1 MSMLRNTWGT
11 LALIAA
17 GAVMVS
23 GCQRP
28 TSASDTTSVDDFV
41 DASAPGVVNA
51 NASADGRTY
60 RVARNNESDLIVPY
74 QFKTSFG
81 VSLTLNGNASD
92 KKYNL
97 TFPVTL
103 TQVTVKVNQAS
114 GGIVTPPTTGDPE
127 RSDYVVTQAS
137 GNKFAGANTS
147 VTMNVDVWYTM
158 PSQQKEA
165 LITVTFNL
173 VDTDGKA
180 FAKTATINVTP

>member
-1 MSMLRNTWGT
+1 MSMLRTTWGA
-11 LALIAA
+11 LAAIAA
-17 GAVMVS
+17 GAVILT

-28 TSASDTTSVDDFV
+28 TEASDPTSVDDFV
-41 DASAPGVVNA
+41 DASAPSAVNA
-51 NASADGRTY
+51 ATSTDGRTY

-74 QFKTSFG
+74 QFKTSFA
-81 VSLTLNGNASD
+81 VMLTLNGNASD
-92 KKYNL
+92 SKYDL

-137 GNKFAGANTS
+137 GNKFASANTS
-147 VTMNVDVWYTM
+147 ITMNVDVWYTM

-173 VDTDGKA
+173 IDTDGKA
-180 FAKTATINVTP
+180 FAKTATINVSP

>member
-1 MSMLRNTWGT
+1 MLRNVWRT
-11 LALIAA
+11 LAAIAV

-28 TSASDTTSVDDFV
+28 TEASDPTSVDDFV
-41 DASAPGVVNA
+41 DASAPGAVNA
-51 NASADGRTY
+51 NTSGDGRTY
-60 RVARNNESDLIVPY
+60 RVARNNEPDLIVPY
-74 QFKTSFG
+74 QFKTSFA
-81 VSLTLNGNASD
+81 VTLTLNGNASD
-92 KKYNL
+92 KKYDL

-114 GGIVTPPTTGDPE
+114 GGIVTPPSSGDPE

-147 VTMNVDVWYTM
+147 VTMNIDVWYTM
-158 PSQQKEA
+158 PSLQKES

-173 VDTDGKA
+173 SDTDGKA

>member
-1 MSMLRNTWGT
+1 MLRTTWGSVVT
-11 LALIAA
+11 IMVAA
-17 GAVMVS
+17 TVLS
-23 GCQRP
+23 GCQKP
-28 TSASDTTSVDDFV
+28 TDASDTTSVDDFV
-41 DASAPGVVNA
+41 DALAPASVTA

-60 RVARNNESDLIVPY
+60 RVPRNNEPDLIVPY
-74 QFKTSFG
+74 QFKTTFA
-81 VSLTLNGNASD
+81 VTLTLNGNASD
-92 KKYNL
+92 KKYDL

-147 VTMNVDVWYTM
+147 VTMNVDIWYTM

-173 VDTDGKA
+173 SDTNGKA
-180 FAKTATINVTP
+180 FAKTATINVSP